1 MKSAVCNLNLKPI
14 MLRVCS
20 FFGDGVDAGGGGG
33 GGGGGVVNLRKITF
47 EYTRLEKYSFI
58 RILIGK

>member
-20 FFGDGVDAGGGGG
+20 FFGDGVDAGGGG
-33 GGGGGVVNLRKITF
+33 VVNLRKITF